1 MTATEKHWLTSQL
14 SEFLFDKS
22 PSVGFKDC
30 RIFVMEGDKSED
42 IWELKKSEL
51 LAELVDIVESA
62 DEGEQLPSPPEEIV
76 ICE

>member
-1 MTATEKHWLTSQL
+1 MTATEKHWIKSQL

-22 PSVGFKDC
+22 SPVGFKDC
-30 RIFVMEGDKSED
+30 RIFVMEDDKFEG

-51 LAELVDIVESA
+51 LAELVEIVESA
-62 DEGEQLPSPPEEIV
+62 DEGVQLPPPPEEIV

>member
-1 MTATEKHWLTSQL
+1 
-14 SEFLFDKS
+14 
-22 PSVGFKDC
+22 VGFKDC